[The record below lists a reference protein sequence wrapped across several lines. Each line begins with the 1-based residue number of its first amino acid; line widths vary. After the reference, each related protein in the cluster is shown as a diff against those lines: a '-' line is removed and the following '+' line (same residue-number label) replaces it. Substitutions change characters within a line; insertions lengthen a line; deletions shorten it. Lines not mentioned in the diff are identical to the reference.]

1 MDKKLNKIFLSASI
15 PSPER
20 KKKYYDTADF
30 IAIRDSIRALAT
42 VVIPKAKLILGGH
55 PAITPIIRNIM
66 EAMKSDLS
74 SHVTLYQSEWFKKEF
89 PKENKKFEEICY
101 TKKKNTKEESLKL
114 MREEMIYQN
123 DYIAGIFI
131 GGMEGVEEE
140 FELFSKS
147 HSKALLLPIA
157 TTGAA
162 AKIIFDKSSHKFDNR
177 LKTEFTYMK
186 MFKELLRNYL

>member
-20 KKKYYDTADF
+20 DKKYYNTADF

-42 VVIPKAKLILGGH
+42 VVIPKAKLIWGGH

-66 EAMKSDLS
+66 EVMKSDLN
-74 SHVTLYQSEWFKKEF
+74 SHVTLYQSKWFKDIF
-89 PKENKKFEEICY
+89 PEENKKFEEICY
-101 TKKKNTKEESLKL
+101 TEKKNTKEDSLKL
-114 MREEMIYQN
+114 MREEMICEN
-123 DYIAGIFI
+123 NYIAGIFI
-131 GGMEGVEEE
+131 GGMEGVEKE

-147 HSKALLLPIA
+147 HSQALLLPVA

-162 AKIIFDKSSHKFDNR
+162 AKIIFDENLYRFDKR
-177 LKTEFTYMK
+177 LQTEFTYMK
-186 MFKELLRNYL
+186 MFNELLINYL

>member
-1 MDKKLNKIFLSASI
+1 
-15 PSPER
+15 
-20 KKKYYDTADF
+20 
-30 IAIRDSIRALAT
+30 
-42 VVIPKAKLILGGH
+42 
-55 PAITPIIRNIM
+55 
-66 EAMKSDLS
+66 
-74 SHVTLYQSEWFKKEF
+74 
-89 PKENKKFEEICY
+89 
-101 TKKKNTKEESLKL
+101 

>member
-20 KKKYYDTADF
+20 NKKYYDTADF

-42 VVIPKAKLILGGH
+42 VIIPKAKLIWGGH

-66 EAMKSDLS
+66 EAMKSDLT
-74 SHVTLYQSEWFKKEF
+74 SHVTLYQSKWFENKF
-89 PKENKKFEEICY
+89 PKENKKFEEIFY
-101 TKKKNTKEESLKL
+101 TEKKNTKEDSLRL
-114 MREEMIYQN
+114 MREEMICKN
-123 DYIAGIFI
+123 NYIAGIFI